1 MNALTLSRRNVLR
14 GLGTAVALPFLES
27 LLPARAFG
35 APISSDAVLKA
46 ASGPRRLAWL
56 YVPNGIDM
64 QNWTPA
70 TFGTDYELTPTLSG
84 LAAYREK
91 MLVISGLVCDKAN
104 QNGDGPGDHARAQS
118 AYLTGCQ
125 PRKAEGAGIKAGLSA
140 DQAAADRIGHLT
152 KFASLEL
159 GIEEGRQ
166 VGTCDNGYSC
176 AYSHNLSWHN
186 EKTPMVKDCN
196 PQSVF
201 DRLFSNNDPRET
213 AEARARRE
221 ADSKSVLD
229 YVLGNANRV
238 QKQLTSTDREKLDQY
253 LTAVR
258 EIELR
263 IQRSATE
270 APPKLPDGAVRP
282 EVTASSDKDSV
293 INNTSNYPTHA
304 KLILDMMVLA
314 FQADLTRVITM
325 PFADEGSNQQYPWA
339 DADVPHHG
347 TSHHGG
353 DPAKMA
359 LLQKIN
365 AFHIEQTAYLLQKLD
380 SIQEGNGSI
389 LDNSI
394 ISYGGGIS
402 DGNRHNHDVLPLVLF
417 GKGGGTINTGRHLDA
432 KGMPINNLWLS
443 MLDHVGA
450 HDDKLGDS
458 TGMLKLT

>member
-1 MNALTLSRRNVLR
+1 MTPHNLSRRAVLR
-14 GLGTAVALPFLES
+14 GLGTAMALPFLES

-35 APISSDAVLKA
+35 APLSSDAVAKA
-46 ASGPRRLAWL
+46 AAGPKRLAWL

-70 TFGTDYELTPTLSG
+70 TFGKDYELTPTLQP
-84 LAAYREK
+84 LAPFRDK
-91 MLVISGLVCDKAN
+91 MMVISGLVCDKAN

-125 PRKAEGAGIKAGLSA
+125 PRKAEGAGIKSGLSA

-159 GIEEGRQ
+159 GVEEGRQ
-166 VGTCDNGYSC
+166 VGSCDNGYSC

-196 PQSVF
+196 PQSIF
-201 DRLFSNNDPRET
+201 DRLFTNNDPRET

-221 ADSKSVLD
+221 NDNKSILDFLVGDAD
-229 YVLGNANRV
+229 RV
-238 QKQLTSTDREKLDQY
+238 NKKLAYSDKQKMDEY

-258 EIELR
+258 EIE
-263 IQRSATE
+263 QRLQRASEVTV
-270 APPKLPDGAVRP
+270 KVPDGAVRP
-282 EVTASSDKDSV
+282 EVTPANDKASV
-293 INNTSNYPTHA
+293 QNNNTNYPTHA
-304 KLILDMMVLA
+304 KLVLDMMVLA

-339 DADVPHHG
+339 GADVQHHG

-359 LLQKIN
+359 FLQKIN
-365 AFHIEQTAYLLQKLD
+365 QFHVEHTAYLLAKLD
-380 SIQEGNGSI
+380 AIQEGNGTL
-389 LDNSI
+389 LDNCLI
-394 ISYGGGIS
+394 THGGGIS
-402 DGNRHNHDVLPLVLF
+402 DGNRHNHDVLPLAMF
-417 GKGGGTINTGRHLDA
+417 GKGGGGITTGRHMDA
-432 KGMPINNLWLS
+432 KGVPINNLWLS

-458 TGMLKLT
+458 TGILSLA